1 MTSLR
6 AEYGTS
12 SGITISLASITSGG
26 TQQSTTVDNTGNM
39 FVDVLVQLSVKLSTG
54 TPSGEKVIYVYVF
67 GSEDGTR
74 LTDNVSGT
82 DGTITLREPTNL
94 RLLGAI
100 YTPDAGGL
108 TYVSNPMSLLAAF
121 GGLTIPRKWGI
132 VVQNQTGVT
141 FSGTEGDHQKTYTG
155 IRLQTV

>member
-26 TQQSTTVDNTGNM
+26 AQQSSTVDNTGNM
-39 FVDVLVQLSVKLSTG
+39 FVDVLVQLSIKLQTG
-54 TPSGEKVIYVYVF
+54 TPSGEKIIYVYVF

-74 LTDNVSGT
+74 LTDNATGT

-94 RLLGAI
+94 RLLGVI
-100 YTPDAGGL
+100 HTPDAGGL
-108 TYVSNPMSLLAAF
+108 TYVSHPMSLLAAF

-132 VVQNQTGVT
+132 IVQNNTGVT